1 MAAVLPFGDET
12 ADKKK
17 QRLSSPDSTN
27 LNNNN
32 NNAATL
38 SNMPM
43 PMTPAP
49 RGRGRKSAHT
59 FVEAIPGQTISVARR
74 NARERN
80 RVKQVNNGFS
90 NLRQHIPFTARNKK
104 MSKVETL
111 KCAVDYIRNMQIMLV
126 ENGGYHVDLTQK
138 VSPLSS
144 MSSMLDDDDDS
155 LMYEPDNLPSSS
167 TGGVIIDEYGIQY
180 PAPDMVFDDTPSQ
193 ASALTPTSLVLS
205 QHQRQG
211 SSLSPGY
218 SDRSS
223 NSPATASE
231 ATSTGFMGVFAAAA
245 AGLGIKVESQM
256 GLKKEMLDDEDVKLF
271 QKGGFL
277 QMDSSDMGLMDTNNL
292 WWELE
297 QSRRMQ
303 QQQQP
308 QQHTA

>member
-1 MAAVLPFGDET
+1 MAAVLPFAGET

-32 NNAATL
+32 ATTL
-38 SNMPM
+38 NNMPM
-43 PMTPAP
+43 TMTPAP
-49 RGRGRKSAHT
+49 RGRGRKSAQT
-59 FVEAIPGQTISVARR
+59 FVQAIPGQPISVARR

-111 KCAVDYIRNMQIMLV
+111 KCAVDYIRNMQLMLK
-126 ENGGYHVDLTQK
+126 ENGGYHVDLTQN
-138 VSPLSS
+138 VSSS
-144 MSSMLDDDDDS
+144 SPMSSLLDDDES

-167 TGGVIIDEYGIQY
+167 TGGVIVDEYGNQY
-180 PAPDMVFDDTPSQ
+180 SASDMVFDDSPSQ
-193 ASALTPTSLVLS
+193 ASVLTPTSLVLS

-231 ATSTGFMGVFAAAA
+231 ATSTGYMGVFAAAA

-256 GLKKEMLDDEDVKLF
+256 ALKKEMLDDEDLKLF
-271 QKGGFL
+271 QKGGYL
-277 QMDSSDMGLMDTNNL
+277 QMDPSDMGLMDTNHL